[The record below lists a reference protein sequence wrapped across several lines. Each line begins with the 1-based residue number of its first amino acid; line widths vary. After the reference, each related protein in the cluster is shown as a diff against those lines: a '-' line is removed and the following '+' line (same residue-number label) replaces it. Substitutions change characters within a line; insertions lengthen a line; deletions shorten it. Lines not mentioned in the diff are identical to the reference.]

1 MENVNIL
8 DGEWS
13 FEARVRAVQIIV
25 IGAGLLLIFVALAES
40 RRRQK
45 DRD

>member
-1 MENVNIL
+1 MDQAVEQ
-8 DGEWS
+8 WS
-13 FEARVRAVQIIV
+13 FETRIRALQFIV

-45 DRD
+45 DRDR

>member
-1 MENVNIL
+1 MDQVEQQ
-8 DGEWS
+8 WS
-13 FEARVRAVQIIV
+13 FETRMKAVQFIV

>member
-1 MENVNIL
+1 MNAA
-8 DGEWS
+8 DSQWS
-13 FEARVRAVQIIV
+13 FESRMRAVQAIV

-40 RRRQK
+40 RRRRK

>member
-1 MENVNIL
+1 MNAP
-8 DGEWS
+8 DSQWS
-13 FEARVRAVQIIV
+13 FEERMRAVQVIV

>member
-1 MENVNIL
+1 M
-8 DGEWS
+8 DAPGQQWS
-13 FEARVRAVQIIV
+13 FETKMRAVQFIV

-40 RRRQK
+40 RRRQR